1 MAITYNSGQEE
12 LQGGETIASLNAEK
26 LELQNSIQEQLNKFH
41 SLHPSATLL
50 PEMYENKFRLS
61 LFVDLGK

>member
-26 LELQNSIQEQLNKFH
+26 LELQNGDKVKVKTKCIK
-41 SLHPSATLL
+41 
-50 PEMYENKFRLS
+50 
-61 LFVDLGK
+61 

>member
-50 PEMYENKFRLS
+50 PEMY
-61 LFVDLGK
+61 